1 MMKKM
6 FVTLP
11 LVLSCM
17 LGVAQ
22 ELTKEQWDK
31 KARPSKNDPAAM
43 TFSTKTVLY
52 SFASPYIPVDPAKK
66 YRLSGKFRL
75 VNPPAEKA
83 GKLKFGIQTYDK
95 NKRPIQPEHTAVINR
110 TATELTAAA
119 EYGQSSV
126 TIANGKT
133 WRIVPNFSYI
143 AFNAKD
149 DFSDLPNRST
159 VAITAV
165 KMQPDGKAVLELK
178 EPLREFYAPG
188 TKVRMHHR
196 LAAFLYG
203 GALNQTMTGEFQ
215 EFSGEFTG
223 EQRGFSHKAFRQGTA
238 FIQVVVMLEG
248 NGTLEFK
255 EVKFEEVR

>member
-1 MMKKM
+1 MKKM
-6 FVTLP
+6 LVTLP
-11 LVLSCM
+11 LVLSCI
-17 LGVAQ
+17 LGAQ
-22 ELTKEQWDK
+22 ELTREQWDK

-52 SFASPYIPVDPAKK
+52 SIASPYIPVDPAKK

-95 NKRPIQPEHTAVINR
+95 NKRPIQPEHTTVINR
-110 TATELTAAA
+110 TATTLTAAA
-119 EYGQSSV
+119 EYGQRSV
-126 TIANGKT
+126 TIANGKI

-149 DFSDLPNRST
+149 DFSDLPNRTT

-165 KMQPDGKAVLELK
+165 KIQPDGKAVLELK
-178 EPLREFYAPG
+178 EPLHEFYAPG

-203 GALNQTMTGEFQ
+203 GALNKVLSGEFQ
-215 EFSGEFTG
+215 DISGEFTG
-223 EQRGFSHKAFRQGTA
+223 EQRGFSHNAFRQGTA
-238 FIQVVVMLEG
+238 FIQVLVMLEG

-255 EVKFEEVR
+255 DIKFEEVR

>member
-1 MMKKM
+1 MKKM
-6 FVTLP
+6 LVTLP
-11 LVLSCM
+11 LVLSCI
-17 LGVAQ
+17 LGAQ

-52 SFASPYIPVDPAKK
+52 SIASPYIPVDPAKK

-119 EYGQSSV
+119 EYGQRSV

-149 DFSDLPNRST
+149 DFSDLPNRTT

-165 KMQPDGKAVLELK
+165 KIQPDGKAVLELK
-178 EPLREFYAPG
+178 EPLHEFYAPG
-188 TKVRMHHR
+188 TKVRMQHR

-203 GALNQTMTGEFQ
+203 GALNKVLSGEFQ
-215 EFSGEFTG
+215 EISGDFTG
-223 EQRGFSHKAFRQGTA
+223 EQRGFSHNAFRQGTA

-255 EVKFEEVR
+255 DIKFEEVR

>member
-1 MMKKM
+1 MKKM
-6 FVTLP
+6 LVTLP
-11 LVLSCM
+11 LVLSCI
-17 LGVAQ
+17 LGAQ
-22 ELTKEQWDK
+22 ELTREQWDK

-52 SFASPYIPVDPAKK
+52 SIASPYIPVDPAKK

-83 GKLKFGIQTYDK
+83 GRLKFGIQTYDK
-95 NKRPIQPEHTAVINR
+95 NKRPIQPEHTTVINR

-119 EYGQSSV
+119 EYGQRNV

-143 AFNAKD
+143 AFNVKD
-149 DFSDLPNRST
+149 DFSDLPNRTT

-165 KMQPDGKAVLELK
+165 KIQPDGKAVLELK
-178 EPLREFYAPG
+178 EPLHEFYAPG

-203 GALNQTMTGEFQ
+203 GALNKVLSGEFQ
-215 EFSGEFTG
+215 DISGEFTG
-223 EQRGFSHKAFRQGTA
+223 EQRGFSHNAFRQGTA

-255 EVKFEEVR
+255 DIKFEEVR

>member
-1 MMKKM
+1 MKKM
-6 FVTLP
+6 LVTLP
-11 LVLSCM
+11 LVLSCI
-17 LGVAQ
+17 LGAQ
-22 ELTKEQWDK
+22 ELTREQWDK

-52 SFASPYIPVDPAKK
+52 SIASPYIPVDPAKK

-83 GKLKFGIQTYDK
+83 GRLKFGIHTYDK
-95 NKRPIQPEHTAVINR
+95 NKRPIQPEHTTVINR

-119 EYGQSSV
+119 EYGQRSV

-149 DFSDLPNRST
+149 DFSDLPNRTT
-159 VAITAV
+159 VAITAI
-165 KMQPDGKAVLELK
+165 KIQPDGKAVLELK
-178 EPLREFYAPG
+178 EPLNEFYAPG

-203 GALNQTMTGEFQ
+203 GALNKVLSGEFQ
-215 EFSGEFTG
+215 DVSGEFTG
-223 EQRGFSHKAFRQGTA
+223 EQRGFSHNAFRQGTA

-255 EVKFEEVR
+255 DIKFEEVR

>member
-52 SFASPYIPVDPAKK
+52 SIAAPYIPVDPAKK

-95 NKRPIQPEHTAVINR
+95 NKRPIQPEHTTVINR
-110 TATELTAAA
+110 TATTLVAAA

-126 TIANGKT
+126 TVADGKT

-143 AFNAKD
+143 AFNVKD

-203 GALNQTMTGEFQ
+203 GALNKVLSGEFQ
-215 EFSGEFTG
+215 DISGEFTG
-223 EQRGFSHKAFRQGTA
+223 EQRGFSHNAFRQGTA

>member
-1 MMKKM
+1 MKKM

-52 SFASPYIPVDPAKK
+52 SIAAPYIPVDPAKK

-95 NKRPIQPEHTAVINR
+95 NKRPIQPEHTTVINR
-110 TATELTAAA
+110 TATTLVAAA

-126 TIANGKT
+126 TVADGKT

-143 AFNAKD
+143 AFNVKD

-203 GALNQTMTGEFQ
+203 GALNKVLSGEFQ
-215 EFSGEFTG
+215 DISGEFTG
-223 EQRGFSHKAFRQGTA
+223 EQRGFSHNAFRQGTA

>member
-1 MMKKM
+1 MKKM
-6 FVTLP
+6 LVTLP
-11 LVLSCM
+11 LVLSCI
-17 LGVAQ
+17 LGAQ
-22 ELTKEQWDK
+22 ELTREQWDK

-52 SFASPYIPVDPAKK
+52 SIASPYIPVDPAKK

-83 GKLKFGIQTYDK
+83 GRLKFGIHTYDK
-95 NKRPIQPEHTAVINR
+95 NKRPIQPEHTTVINR

-119 EYGQSSV
+119 EYGQRSV

-149 DFSDLPNRST
+149 DFSDLPNRTT

-165 KMQPDGKAVLELK
+165 KIQPDGKAVLELK
-178 EPLREFYAPG
+178 EPLNEFYAPG

-203 GALNQTMTGEFQ
+203 GALNKVLSGEFQ
-215 EFSGEFTG
+215 DISGEFTG
-223 EQRGFSHKAFRQGTA
+223 EQRGFSHNAFRQGTA

-255 EVKFEEVR
+255 DIKFEEVR